1 METNTPKK
9 RGAQLGNRNAVK
21 HGRYC
26 GAKGVHFKADAE
38 LIRLVRATLK
48 AIKREAEDV
57 S

>member
-1 METNTPKK
+1 METKKMRK

-26 GAKGVHFKADAE
+26 GAKGAHFKADAE

-48 AIKREAEDV
+48 AIKTDFEDKG
-57 S
+57 